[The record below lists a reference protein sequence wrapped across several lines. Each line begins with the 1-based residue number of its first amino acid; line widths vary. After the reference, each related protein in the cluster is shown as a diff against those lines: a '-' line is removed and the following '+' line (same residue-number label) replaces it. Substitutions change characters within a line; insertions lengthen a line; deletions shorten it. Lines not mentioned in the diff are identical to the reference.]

1 MGKDRLLNKI
11 ALITGAGNGVGFA
24 TTKLFAEEGARVIA
38 VDISG
43 DALAQWQGEPNVIP
57 VQADITKQED
67 IDRMVGEAETRFSR
81 LDILCNIAGINDL
94 SYPLTEVDDGRWDRV
109 MEVDLKAPFRI
120 CRRAVPLMLA
130 GGGGSIINIGSYA
143 AIRGNHGPTYTAA
156 KAGVNGLSRS
166 IAFAYGGQGIR
177 CNVVNPGGLKTNIGA
192 NSGGSYHAKGQAP
205 LSAIM
210 KALPVRWYGEP
221 EDIANI
227 MLWLGSDES
236 SYINGAVIAADG
248 GMSCC

>member
-1 MGKDRLLNKI
+1 MGKDRLIDKI
-11 ALITGAGNGVGFA
+11 ALVTGAGNGVGCA
-24 TTKLFAEEGARVIA
+24 TTKLYADEGARVIA

-43 DALAQWQGEPNVIP
+43 EALEQWQGKANVIP

-67 IDRMVGEAETRFSR
+67 IDRMVGEAEKRFSR
-81 LDILCNIAGINDL
+81 LDILCNIAGVNDL
-94 SYPLTEVDDGRWDRV
+94 SYPLTEVEDALWDRL

-120 CRRAVPLMLA
+120 CRRVVPLMLA

-156 KAGVNGLSRS
+156 KAGVVGLTRS
-166 IAFAYGGQGIR
+166 IAFAYGGRGLR
-177 CNVVNPGGLKTNIGA
+177 CNVVNPGGLKTDIGA
-192 NSGGSYHAKGQAP
+192 HSGGNYHPEGQAP

-210 KALPVRWYGEP
+210 KALPVKWYGEP
-221 EDIANI
+221 EDIAKL

-236 SYINGAVIAADG
+236 KYINGAVIAADG